1 VASGRERARGDV
13 MRLKKMVLIFAGLT
27 MMVVL
32 AACASLSQSSGGG
45 AGGGG
50 AGDQEKPPVEEAQ
63 KEGAP
68 KKIPEEAKDQ
78 QIAPAQGAEQ
88 EDSGDTENLV
98 EPPED
103 KTLRLT
109 IPKMD
114 QIEDDKI
121 PTGRGDDDQ
130 LFHDYAAVHLKRSGY
145 PWEKVANVYI
155 AGHRL
160 GFPGTPSHLAFYDLN
175 ELEDGDEFTITD
187 AQGRVYTYE
196 VFNKFIAGPKNF
208 AVIRP
213 LEGKNI
219 VSLQTCTLPDYTT
232 RLIVRGELKNIEEA

>member
-1 VASGRERARGDV
+1 
-13 MRLKKMVLIFAGLT
+13 MRLKKMVLIFAALT
-27 MMVVL
+27 MVVVL
-32 AACASLSQSSGGG
+32 AACASLGQSSGGGGGGG

-50 AGDQEKPPVEEAQ
+50 QDDKEKPPVEEAQ

-78 QIAPAQGAEQ
+78 QIAPVQGAGQ
-88 EDSGDTENLV
+88 GAANTENLV

-103 KTLRLT
+103 KTLKLT

-114 QIEDDKI
+114 QIKNDEI
-121 PTGRGDDDQ
+121 PTGLGTDDQ

-145 PWEKVANVYI
+145 PWQKVANVYI

-160 GFPGTPSHLAFYDLN
+160 GFPGTASHLAFYDLN
-175 ELEDGDEFTITD
+175 ELEDGDQFTITD
-187 AQGRVYTYE
+187 AKGRVYTYE
-196 VFNKFIAGPKNF
+196 VFNKFLAGPKNL
-208 AVIRP
+208 AVINP
-213 LEGKNI
+213 VEGKNI

-232 RLIVRGELKNIEEA
+232 RLIVRGELKDIKEA

>member
-1 VASGRERARGDV
+1 
-13 MRLKKMVLIFAGLT
+13 MRLKKLVLIFAGLT

-32 AACASLSQSSGGG
+32 AACASLGQSSGGG

-50 AGDQEKPPVEEAQ
+50 QDDKEKPPVEEAQ

-68 KKIPEEAKDQ
+68 KKMPEEAKEQ
-78 QIAPAQGAEQ
+78 QIAPVQGAEG
-88 EDSGDTENLV
+88 EDSANTENLV

-103 KTLRLT
+103 KVLRLT

-114 QIEDDKI
+114 QIENDKI
-121 PTGRGDDDQ
+121 PTGLGTDDQ

-145 PWEKVANVYI
+145 PWQKVANVYI

-160 GFPGTPSHLAFYDLN
+160 GFPGTASHLAFYDLN
-175 ELEDGDEFTITD
+175 ELEDGDEFTIED
-187 AQGRVYTYE
+187 AKGRVYTYE

-213 LEGKNI
+213 IEGKNI

-232 RLIVRGELKNIEEA
+232 RLIVRGELKDIKEA

>member
-1 VASGRERARGDV
+1 
-13 MRLKKMVLIFAGLT
+13 MRLKNMVLIFAALT
-27 MMVVL
+27 MVVVL
-32 AACASLSQSSGGG
+32 AACASLGQSSGGG
-45 AGGGG
+45 AGGQ
-50 AGDQEKPPVEEAQ
+50 GDEEKPPVEEAQ
-63 KEGAP
+63 REGAP

-103 KTLRLT
+103 KMLRLT

-114 QIEDDKI
+114 QIENDKI
-121 PTGRGDDDQ
+121 PTGAGTDET

-145 PWEKVANVYI
+145 PWEKEANVYI

-160 GFPGTPSHLAFYDLN
+160 GFPGTASHLAFYDLN

-187 AQGRVYTYE
+187 AKGNVYTYE

-208 AVIRP
+208 GVIRP
-213 LEGKNI
+213 VEGKNI

-232 RLIVRGELKNIEEA
+232 RLIVRGELKDIKEA

>member
-1 VASGRERARGDV
+1 
-13 MRLKKMVLIFAGLT
+13 MRLKKLVLIFAGLT

-32 AACASLSQSSGGG
+32 AACASLGQSSGGG

-50 AGDQEKPPVEEAQ
+50 QDDKEKPPVEEAQ

-68 KKIPEEAKDQ
+68 KKMPEEAKEQ
-78 QIAPAQGAEQ
+78 QIAPVQGAEG
-88 EDSGDTENLV
+88 EDSANTENLV

-103 KTLRLT
+103 KVLRLT

-114 QIEDDKI
+114 QIENDKI
-121 PTGRGDDDQ
+121 PTGLGTDDQ
-130 LFHDYAAVHLKRSGY
+130 LFHDYAAVRLKRSGY
-145 PWEKVANVYI
+145 PWQKVANVYI

-160 GFPGTPSHLAFYDLN
+160 GFPGTASHLAFYDLN
-175 ELEDGDEFTITD
+175 ELEDGDEFTIED
-187 AQGRVYTYE
+187 AKGRVYTYE

-213 LEGKNI
+213 IEGKNI

-232 RLIVRGELKNIEEA
+232 RLIVRGELKDIKEA

>member
-1 VASGRERARGDV
+1 
-13 MRLKKMVLIFAGLT
+13 MRLKMKKLVLIIAGLT

-32 AACASLSQSSGGG
+32 AACASLGQSSGGG
-45 AGGGG
+45 AGGG
-50 AGDQEKPPVEEAQ
+50 AGGGGQDDKEKPPVEEAQ

-68 KKIPEEAKDQ
+68 KKMPEEAKEQ
-78 QIAPAQGAEQ
+78 QIAPAQGAEGGN
-88 EDSGDTENLV
+88 SANTENLV

-103 KTLRLT
+103 KMLRLT

-114 QIEDDKI
+114 QIENDKI
-121 PTGRGDDDQ
+121 PTGLGTDDQ

-145 PWEKVANVYI
+145 PWQKVANVYI

-160 GFPGTPSHLAFYDLN
+160 GFPGTASHLAFYDLN
-175 ELEDGDEFTITD
+175 ELEDGDEFTIED
-187 AQGRVYTYE
+187 AKGRVYTYE
-196 VFNKFIAGPKNF
+196 VINKFIAGPKNF

-213 LEGKNI
+213 IEGKNI

-232 RLIVRGELKNIEEA
+232 RLIVRGELKDIKEA

>member
-1 VASGRERARGDV
+1 
-13 MRLKKMVLIFAGLT
+13 MRLKKMVLIFAALT
-27 MMVVL
+27 MVVVL
-32 AACASLSQSSGGG
+32 AACASLGQSSGGG

-50 AGDQEKPPVEEAQ
+50 QDDEEKPPVEEAQ

-68 KKIPEEAKDQ
+68 KKMPEEAKEQ
-78 QIAPAQGAEQ
+78 QIAPVQGAEQ
-88 EDSGDTENLV
+88 EASGETENLV

-103 KTLRLT
+103 KMLRLT

-114 QIEDDKI
+114 QIENDKI
-121 PTGRGDDDQ
+121 PTGLGTNDQ

-145 PWEKVANVYI
+145 PWQKVANVYI

-160 GFPGTPSHLAFYDLN
+160 GFPGTASHLAFYDLN

-187 AQGRVYTYE
+187 AKGRVYSYE
-196 VFNKFIAGPKNF
+196 VFNKFLAGPKNL
-208 AVIRP
+208 AVINP
-213 LEGKNI
+213 VEGKNI

-232 RLIVRGELKNIEEA
+232 RLIVRGELKNIEGD

>member
-1 VASGRERARGDV
+1 
-13 MRLKKMVLIFAGLT
+13 MRLEKLVLIFAGLT

-32 AACASLSQSSGGG
+32 AACASLGQSSGGG
-45 AGGGG
+45 AGGQ
-50 AGDQEKPPVEEAQ
+50 DDKEKPPVEEAQ

-68 KKIPEEAKDQ
+68 KKMPEEAKEQ
-78 QIAPAQGAEQ
+78 QIAPAQGVEGEGSAN
-88 EDSGDTENLV
+88 TENLV

-103 KTLRLT
+103 KVLRLT

-114 QIEDDKI
+114 QIENDEI
-121 PTGRGDDDQ
+121 PTGLGTDDQ

-145 PWEKVANVYI
+145 PWQKVANVYI

-160 GFPGTPSHLAFYDLN
+160 GFPGTASHLAFYDLN
-175 ELEDGDEFTITD
+175 ELEDGDEFTIED
-187 AQGRVYTYE
+187 AKGRVYTYE

-213 LEGKNI
+213 IEGKNI

-232 RLIVRGELKNIEEA
+232 RLIVRGELKDIKEA

>member
-1 VASGRERARGDV
+1 
-13 MRLKKMVLIFAGLT
+13 MRLKKLVLIFAGLT

-32 AACASLSQSSGGG
+32 AACASLGQSSGGG
-45 AGGGG
+45 AGGG
-50 AGDQEKPPVEEAQ
+50 AGGGGQDDKEKPPVEEAQ

-68 KKIPEEAKDQ
+68 KKMPEEAKEQ
-78 QIAPAQGAEQ
+78 QIAPAQGVEGEGSAN
-88 EDSGDTENLV
+88 TENLV

-103 KTLRLT
+103 KVLRLT

-114 QIEDDKI
+114 QIENDEI
-121 PTGRGDDDQ
+121 PTGLGTDDQ

-145 PWEKVANVYI
+145 PWQKVANVYI

-160 GFPGTPSHLAFYDLN
+160 GFPGTASHLAFYDLN
-175 ELEDGDEFTITD
+175 ELEDGDEFTIED
-187 AQGRVYTYE
+187 AKGNVYTYE

-213 LEGKNI
+213 IEGKNI

-232 RLIVRGELKNIEEA
+232 RLIVRGELKDIKEA